1 MWNEFKA
8 FINQGNVMSLAVGVI
23 IGGAFGKIVDSVVN
37 DLMMPIIGK
46 VTGNVD
52 YSNLFV
58 PLAGQ
63 TATALADAKKL
74 GPVLAYGSFLS
85 ILINFLILAFCVF
98 MMVKWVA
105 SIMPK
110 PAPAPPPGP
119 SEKDYLKEI
128 RDALVKGKA
137 AGV

>member
-1 MWNEFKA
+1 M
-8 FINQGNVMSLAVGVI
+8 GLAVGVI
-23 IGGAFGKIVDSVVN
+23 IGGAAGKIIDSVVN
-37 DLMMPIIGK
+37 DLLMPVIASVSG
-46 VTGNVD
+46 TVD
-52 YSNLFV
+52 YSNMFV

-63 TATALADAKKL
+63 TAAVLADARKL
-74 GPVLAYGSFLS
+74 GPVLAYGNFLT
-85 ILINFLILAFCVF
+85 IIINFLILAFCVF
-98 MMVKWVA
+98 MLVKWVS

-110 PAPAPPPGP
+110 EAPAPPPGP